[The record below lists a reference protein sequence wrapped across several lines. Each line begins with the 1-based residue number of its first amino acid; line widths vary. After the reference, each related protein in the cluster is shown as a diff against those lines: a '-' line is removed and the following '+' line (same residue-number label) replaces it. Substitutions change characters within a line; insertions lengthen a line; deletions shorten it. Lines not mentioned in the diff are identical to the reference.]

1 MKEQNTCCYIYHV
14 ELDELRKGLKNMN
27 VKSSLHFNDECECRC
42 SSICLHTSQST
53 CGASSKVYKGITYM
67 WHMIV
72 CEKPKDEEWHEKK
85 CLYGY
90 CSFCGVDKF
99 PFCPIEINGSTE
111 ALIEWRRFAMETT
124 ESRVGKTL
132 KKFTWVIYKITT
144 NDGSVQY
151 LRPKLQ
157 NFVRHNFVSRWQD
170 MQFKSSI
177 KSFPSQIMVFVVDFV
192 ESYTFETQNE
202 GQSMHW
208 HNYQINILVHITYR
222 HNPHPNPYDE
232 ESLILTKYQFYIFDD
247 QKHDSEFVQHCF
259 KLH

>member
-1 MKEQNTCCYIYHV
+1 MKNGMK
-14 ELDELRKGLKNMN
+14 RN
-27 VKSSLHFNDECECRC
+27 V
-42 SSICLHTSQST
+42 
-53 CGASSKVYKGITYM
+53 YM
-67 WHMIV
+67 V
-72 CEKPKDEEWHEKK
+72 TV
-85 CLYGY
+85 
-90 CSFCGVDKF
+90 CGVDKF
-99 PFCPIEINGSTE
+99 PFCPIEINGSIE

-124 ESRVGKTL
+124 KSRVGKTL

-144 NDGSVQY
+144 NDGFVQY

-232 ESLILTKYQFYIFDD
+232 ESLILTKYQIYIFDD
-247 QKHDSEFVQHCF
+247 QKHDSEFVQRCF